1 MDQVVLVDEQD
12 RAVGT
17 MEKME
22 AHRTGKLHRAFSILV
37 YNSRGDLL
45 VQQRSASKYHSPG
58 LWTNTCCSHPRPE
71 ENIGEAAARRLK
83 EEMGIDAK
91 PEFLYSFI
99 YQIEFDNGLIEH
111 ELDHVFRATFD
122 GIPQENP
129 KEVQAWRYVS
139 IEELQKEIAAAPDQ
153 FTHWFKLILHRQ
165 GPAAFK

>member
-22 AHRTGKLHRAFSILV
+22 AHRRGKLHRAFSILV
-37 YNSRGDLL
+37 YNSRGELL
-45 VQQRSASKYHSPG
+45 VHQRSASKYHSAG

-71 ENIGEAAARRLK
+71 ENIRDAAARRLK
-83 EEMGIDAK
+83 EEMGIDAN

-99 YQIEFDNGLIEH
+99 YQAAFDNGLIEH

-122 GIPQENP
+122 GIPQANP
-129 KEVQAWRYVS
+129 KEVQAWRYVA
-139 IEELQKEIAAAPDQ
+139 IEDLQKEVAAAPDQ
-153 FTHWFKLILHRQ
+153 FTHWFKLILQRQ
-165 GPAAFK
+165 DTAAFK